1 MTPPGLRPFA
11 ALLLDL
17 DGTLVDS
24 RAPTEDAWRAWAV
37 ARGLAEQADEVAHTC
52 HGVPSVQHVATW
64 APGLDAAAESAAIE
78 AAQVDS
84 DAPTAAFPGAAQLL
98 TLLGADRVAVV
109 TSGTPALAARRLA
122 GAGLTAPAVLVCAG
136 EAARGKPFPD
146 PYLLGAERLG
156 VSPQACLVV
165 EDAPAGVQAGV
176 AAGCQVAAVAHT
188 HACAALTDAA
198 ACFEDLPSLLAAI
211 SCRT

>member
-1 MTPPGLRPFA
+1 VTRGLGPFA

-37 ARGLAEQADEVAHTC
+37 ARGLGDRAQEIARSC
-52 HGVPSVQHVATW
+52 HGVPSVQHVAAW
-64 APGLDAAAESAAIE
+64 APALDAAAESAAIE

-84 DAPTAAFPGAAQLL
+84 DAPTPAFPGAAALL
-98 TLLGADRVAVV
+98 ALRPAGAVAVV

-122 GAGLTAPAVLVCAG
+122 GAGLRAPAVMVCAG
-136 EAARGKPFPD
+136 EAARGKPHPD
-146 PYLLGAERLG
+146 PYELGARRLG
-156 VSPQACLVV
+156 VAPGGCLVV

-176 AAGCQVAAVAHT
+176 AAGCRVAAVAHT
-188 HACAALTDAA
+188 HPCEALAAAA
-198 ACFEDLPSLLAAI
+198 ACFDGLPALLAAVA
-211 SCRT
+211 SGP